1 MDLKFLGEFRTKEE
15 LINYFKSLGKKITE
29 EEIDAL
35 KQSYNKVQENNDNL
49 TLQQLDE
56 VAGGNVIVV
65 VGESQFEMSKLQ
77 ASWKFTR
84 NHERNPYLECV
95 DKTNPFCYEIKL
107 INNERLLRL
116 SSCYKFFKYKSKK
129 SEEMPVFK
137 EMLVNENLYDQIA
150 KFAESTTHTVI
161 VFGGHKVKI
170 QKQEDID
177 ENLENK
183 DKDKIQGY
191 YIFPSQIYVVP
202 NEELKLNPDLP
213 NKLHQLKDLNESS
226 LKEPTEQN
234 KENLSENYLKNIVL
248 ISGVLLAYSAASVG
262 AIMLNQK
269 SKHKK

>member
-77 ASWKFTR
+77 ASWKFTG
-84 NHERNPYLECV
+84 NLERNPYLGCV
-95 DKTNPFCYEIKL
+95 DKANPFCYEIKL
-107 INNERLLRL
+107 INNEKLVRL
-116 SSCYKFFKYKSKK
+116 SSCYKVFKYKSKK
-129 SEEMPVFK
+129 SEEMQ
-137 EMLVNENLYDQIA
+137 VNEELYNQIA
-150 KFAESTTHTVI
+150 EFAESTTHTVI

-177 ENLENK
+177 GNLENK

-269 SKHKK
+269 NKHKK